1 MYLIQHTD
9 FITGEKYNAP
19 SNSSYSSIEYYYF
32 SPYISFIYIF
42 VISSISSTKWNAFLY
57 SLHQTHNTAS
67 CWKVMHHFWAAECA
81 GLPLKRKCCHF
92 DEILITD
99 CTESC
104 HFDNF
109 RCSQWWKFRQN
120 DDISVSVSYTLVCK
134 WRPGRWLKTKIPVL
148 TSMAIP
154 MIKIR
159 RSCDRLVLS
168 LSWESPYLNS
178 LSFYWN
184 RALPPF
190 LYGFLTSC
198 WGISHWEKWHFCKHI
213 SQWLRP

>member
-42 VISSISSTKWNAFLY
+42 VISSISSTKWNTFLY

-67 CWKVMHHFWAAECA
+67 CRKVTHHFWAAECVIFIHS
-81 GLPLKRKCCHF
+81 GLQMKTW
-92 DEILITD
+92 EMT
-99 CTESC
+99 
-104 HFDNF
+104 
-109 RCSQWWKFRQN
+109 QN
-120 DDISVSVSYTLVCK
+120 KDT
-134 WRPGRWLKTKIPVL
+134 RL